1 LLYKHP
7 VDIMESTSSS
17 THKVLVV
24 GATGA
29 TGKHVVRMLLD
40 RGDTTV
46 VAVTRSKE
54 KLMALL
60 KPKDDDDRK
69 KKENNLI
76 VKEAAIA
83 DLGPKEL
90 KDLTEGCQAI
100 VSCLGHNMTFQGM
113 YRDGYWL
120 RDVVQDLTES
130 MPKDEDG
137 SCRFILMG
145 SDGVAHPDGVTD
157 PKRSFFE
164 RSVMFLMRYLLPP
177 MADNEKSA
185 LYLYQQKQKEE
196 KGKSPPFDWCIVR
209 PGDLIDKEEGKDD
222 GATKEGKGYIVY
234 DHAWGSLFG
243 GDTFISRSDVADF
256 MVELA
261 TTEQKNWKVKYNHK
275 MPVVYQKGAEEEKQ
289 KEKKQK

>member
-1 LLYKHP
+1 
-7 VDIMESTSSS
+7 
-17 THKVLVV
+17 
-24 GATGA
+24 
-29 TGKHVVRMLLD
+29 
-40 RGDTTV
+40 
-46 VAVTRSKE
+46 
-54 KLMALL
+54 
-60 KPKDDDDRK
+60 
-69 KKENNLI
+69 
-76 VKEAAIA
+76 
-83 DLGPKEL
+83 
-90 KDLTEGCQAI
+90 
-100 VSCLGHNMTFQGM
+100 MTFQGM

-120 RDVVQDLTES
+120 SDAVQGLTES

-145 SDGVAHPDGVTD
+145 SVGVAHPDGVTD